1 MIAMVKTASFW
12 AVVLIPL
19 CWGSSPL
26 ALQAPLRTVPYR
38 GKVIEAGDSNE
49 NIYQYYEEK
58 LREYRDIAFSTS
70 ADWKILKRT
79 ADGIE
84 ISTLVVGDDQ
94 DCPYVRMRATMPV
107 SAEKLHNFMS
117 FANWKTFMPIIN
129 PFYHGMS
136 VVKELNVQKARMI
149 MARKLSTSIL
159 GFGKRDFSLLSV
171 TSDHGQ
177 REDGVLVSGTIS
189 VIIPQQIPR
198 YNGFTRAFQDMVCFY
213 KPTGRNSNANDTTEL
228 TIMLRTDL
236 NDSADGG
243 TGGAVPMWLVVKTL
257 GIAGTKAMQGLRK
270 VVRKHATPQD
280 ISDGL

>member
-1 MIAMVKTASFW
+1 MMIKPSSFW
-12 AVVLIPL
+12 ALALIPL
-19 CWGSSPL
+19 CWGSSSL
-26 ALQAPLRTVPYR
+26 AFRDPPKTILYR

-49 NIYQYYEEK
+49 SIHRYYEEK

-70 ADWKILKRT
+70 ADWKVLKRT

-84 ISTLVVGDDQ
+84 ISTLVEGGDQ

-107 SAEKLHNFMS
+107 SPENLHNFMS
-117 FANWKTFMPIIN
+117 LANWKTFMPIIN

-136 VVKELNVQKARMI
+136 VVKELNVQNARMV

-171 TSDHGQ
+171 TSDHG
-177 REDGVLVSGTIS
+177 RNDDGVLVSGTIS
-189 VIIPQQIPR
+189 VISPQQIPR

-213 KPTGRNSNANDTTEL
+213 KPTGRNSKVNDQTEL

-236 NDSADGG
+236 NDSTDGG

-270 VVRKHATPQD
+270 VVRIHATTQD
-280 ISDGL
+280 